1 MAIVR
6 WEPARDFASLQQDVN
21 RVFSSFFDPSAP
33 NTPAGASRWIPP
45 VDLEELEDSFLLV
58 ADLPGV
64 AADDVAIDVEG
75 DVLTLS
81 GARTRRST
89 SASSTVRAERGHGSF
104 RRQLTLPEGVDADRI
119 TARFDRGVLEV
130 EVPKPVKP
138 RPRRV
143 SIQVG
148 GSDPIIDGDRRSG
161 DRDDQDDDGAGTT
174 ASPPRGGSPEPA
186 GAVA

>member
-21 RVFSSFFDPSAP
+21 RVFASFFDPSAASSG
-33 NTPAGASRWIPP
+33 AGTSRWIPP
-45 VDLEELEDSFLLV
+45 VDLEELEESFLLV

-64 AADDVAIDVEG
+64 AEDDVAIDVEG

-81 GARTRRST
+81 GARTRSD
-89 SASSTVRAERGHGSF
+89 ASSTTIRSERGHGSF
-104 RRQLTLPEGVDADRI
+104 RRQLTLPEGVDAERI
-119 TARFDRGVLEV
+119 TATFDRGVLQV
-130 EVPKPVKP
+130 EVPTPAEA

-148 GSDPIIDGDRRSG
+148 DRARTIDAGEVGDDPGEEG
-161 DRDDQDDDGAGTT
+161 GAGTT
-174 ASPPRGGSPEPA
+174 ARSPRGGSPEPA
-186 GAVA
+186 GATA